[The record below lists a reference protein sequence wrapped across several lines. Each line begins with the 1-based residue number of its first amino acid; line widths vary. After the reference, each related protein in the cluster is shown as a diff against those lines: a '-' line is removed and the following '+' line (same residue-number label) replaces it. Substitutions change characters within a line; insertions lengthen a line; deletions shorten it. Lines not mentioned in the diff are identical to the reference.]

1 MRRVLGLLL
10 FLALLGQGAYGYAA
24 PDSTKIYYRAGYR
37 QVDAAYRDN
46 ARSLDSL
53 LAKIDRAIADGD
65 LVRVDVRAQ
74 SSPEGELEANERLA
88 MNRAIA
94 MKEWIVENAR
104 LSADSVNAISE
115 GIAWRELRRMVA
127 ESDLPG
133 KKEIIEIIDN
143 YPVVDYNA
151 EGGVE
156 GTRLQMLAQ
165 FKGGE
170 PYRIMY
176 NTMFPDLRNSLT
188 ANVVTIDPYGVS
200 VSTKD
205 AVRLS
210 YRLDETT
217 PDMGRRSNREGYAR
231 VVKEISNRRAAGE
244 RVEVDLTYYAAP
256 DGAEIEFKDLGEVRV
271 RNLSGSLIADTSAP
285 ENVFALY
292 DGGEGWSELR
302 RVVAANPSIVD
313 REGILAIIDGSH
325 AGRLELLKQ
334 HRNGA
339 TWSMLCEEIFPMM
352 RNTVTVTVG
361 TPEAVAALREAD
373 ELINGTPAKK
383 LSEETAEIEQESAD
397 TQDSAE
403 DSEAVDSTENT
414 VDDKTKEKSTAYHG
428 DTRWAFK
435 TNLLYDV
442 ALAPSIEIEY
452 RFSKQWSMALDYE
465 MPWWKS
471 SSKNKIYEMVVV
483 SPEVRHWMGVKKP
496 WHGHYIGLFP
506 GFAWY
511 DLENGGTGHRGH
523 AMFAGMSYGYMFP
536 IGRALSLEVGI
547 GVGYMK
553 MRYKDYESRDGHHVY
568 QRTKSGNYFGPLKA
582 RLSLVWRPGSSKA
595 TKKIVNR

>member
-1 MRRVLGLLL
+1 MRRVLGFLL

-74 SSPEGELEANERLA
+74 SSPEGELNANERLA

-94 MKEWIVENAR
+94 MKEWIVENAH

-115 GIAWRELRRMVA
+115 GIAWHELRRMVA
-127 ESDLPG
+127 KSDLQG

-151 EGGVE
+151 DGGVQ

-165 FKGGE
+165 FRGGE

-176 NTMFPDLRNSLT
+176 NTMFPNLRNSLT
-188 ANVVTIDPYGVS
+188 ANVVTVDPYGVS
-200 VSTKD
+200 VATKD

-210 YRLDETT
+210 YRLDDIV

-244 RVEVDLTYYAAP
+244 QIEVDLTYYAAP
-256 DGAEIEFKDLGEVRV
+256 DGAEVEFKDLGEVRV
-271 RNLSGSLIADTSAP
+271 RNLSGSLITDASAP
-285 ENVFALY
+285 ESVFALY

-302 RVVAANPSIVD
+302 RVVASNPSIVD
-313 REGILAIIDGSH
+313 REGILAIIDGNH

-334 HRNGA
+334 HRDGA
-339 TWSMLCEEIFPMM
+339 TWSMLCEDVFPMM

-361 TPEAVAALREAD
+361 TPEAVAALRAADEIINGSPAKIISEEAAVAEQDGAEIQEDSVQEAD
-373 ELINGTPAKK
+373 AA
-383 LSEETAEIEQESAD
+383 AEV
-397 TQDSAE
+397 AE
-403 DSEAVDSTENT
+403 NDAT
-414 VDDKTKEKSTAYHG
+414 DKGKEKTAIEYG
-428 DTRWAFK
+428 DPRWAFK
-435 TNLLYDV
+435 TNMLYDA
-442 ALAPSIEIEY
+442 ALAPSVEIEY
-452 RFSKQWSMALDYE
+452 RFTKQWSMALDYE
-465 MPWWKS
+465 MAWWKN
-471 SSKNKIYEMVVV
+471 SSKNKIYEVAVI

-506 GFAWY
+506 GFTWY

-523 AMFAGMSYGYMFP
+523 GVFAGLSYGYMFP
-536 IGRALSLEVGI
+536 IGRSLSLEAGI
-547 GVGYMK
+547 GLGYMNL
-553 MRYKDYESRDGHHVY
+553 RYKDYEPRDGHHVY
-568 QRTKSGNYFGPLKA
+568 QRTKSANYFGPLKA

-595 TKKIVNR
+595 IKKF